1 MLKIKF
7 SIYGELTHE
16 MTLNSHGRKGG
27 RAALSYTFGPMD
39 NPTLF
44 TGDDF
49 FPSPLHSPESAES
62 AIGLLGFLTLAPGD
76 TDEGHFDDYT
86 ADQLSFASSAKDSDL
101 SLLVYEFENE
111 NFDAIEIYFDHGDMT
126 ISLIF
131 EEDGHA

>member
-1 MLKIKF
+1 MLKINF
-7 SIYGELTHE
+7 SIYGEVTHR
-16 MTLNSHGRKGG
+16 MTLNLQGYKGG
-27 RAALSYTFGPMD
+27 RAAVSYTFGPVK
-39 NPTLF
+39 NPKLF

-62 AIGLLGFLTLAPGD
+62 AICLLGFLVLAPGD
-76 TDEGHFDDYT
+76 TDQGHFDDYT
-86 ADQLSFASSAKDSDL
+86 AKQLSFASSAKDSDL

-126 ISLIF
+126 ISVVF